1 MVRIIEY
8 DLKMDLKNKDFL
20 YIGIDIDYKRDYNC
34 SSYGCDSEGICR
46 CSSIYDEQIININVS
61 EIVENIYNQI
71 YDNSK
76 ATKRNNLINSL
87 FGISKEL
94 EIYTI
99 DRILRKSLIYDE
111 SIWEIEIEGGYYGQE
126 IGSVKLDSTYADKLS
141 QKINES
147 IVIDNVKNRV
157 EYLLNLEY
165 GYILPELLDKDYR
178 VITINKS
185 DIVFGNEKHLKNVST
200 KDLDFYSDT
209 NYDGIR
215 GVVTK
220 KDGKYKVIDGYHRLS
235 KTSKKSVMVIE
246 AY

>member
-147 IVIDNVKNRV
+147 IAIDNVKNRV

-209 NYDGIR
+209 NYNGIR